1 MDILEEAK
9 QIIYGDREKTYGHPA
24 RNLEVIA
31 NFWSIY
37 LESKFGGCKIELDAQ
52 DVATMMVL
60 LKTARLINQPDHRD
74 SLVDSVGYLAL
85 IERIKE

>member
-1 MDILEEAK
+1 MSILEEAK
-9 QIIYGDREKTYGHPA
+9 DIIYGDRERTYGHPA

-31 NFWSIY
+31 NFWSNY
-37 LESKFGGCKIELDAQ
+37 LDAKFDACKIELDAQ

-60 LKTARLINQPDHRD
+60 LKVSRLINQPDHRD
-74 SLVDSVGYLAL
+74 SLVDGVGYFAL